1 MTTKNKHKTT
11 ERPAAQ
17 TAPAARP
24 QITSGVES
32 ITPALAT
39 ELLKGNTRN
48 RSLVQ
53 SRVLAM
59 AEDMAA
65 GRWRA
70 THQGVAVATDGTLL
84 DGQHRLNAVLLADMT
99 VPMLVTRGL
108 APESID
114 AIDTGETRRPHDV
127 MAIADGVSLSTVQR
141 SAVTVAARLVADGNL
156 SGHGPKITV
165 TYLRAAWAEHG
176 ADVRAVLDALV
187 NGAGHGRLTN
197 AAVTGSLAIA
207 HRTRPAQ
214 VAEFCGLLRT
224 GANLAE
230 NHPALLLRNHVTV
243 QYVSGGATARDELSS
258 RTFGMLDAFVRGE
271 TRARVQRSDATRAT
285 YLLPWRRVETKG

>member
-1 MTTKNKHKTT
+1 MTKNKHKTT
-11 ERPAAQ
+11 AQTTTQ
-17 TAPAARP
+17 TAPAARA
-24 QITSGVES
+24 QIIAGVES
-32 ITPALAT
+32 VTPAVAA
-39 ELLKGNTRN
+39 EMLKGNTRN
-48 RSLVQ
+48 RALVQ
-53 SRVLAM
+53 SRVIAM

-70 THQGVAVATDGTLL
+70 THQGVAIAADGSLL
-84 DGQHRLNAVLLADMT
+84 DGQHRLNAVILADMT

-114 AIDTGETRRPHDV
+114 AIDTGENRRAYDV
-127 MAIADGVSLSTVQR
+127 LAIADGVTLSTVQR
-141 SAVTVAARLVADGNL
+141 SAITVAARLVADGNL